1 MPPQIII
8 TVRQDELLRLIKTN
22 GTITRAE
29 IAERLKVSE
38 PTVKR
43 DIKYLREQGI
53 LNYDGAAKTGK
64 WIVNPNIGI
73 TVKQRKNGFTGHS
86 FFAYV

>member
-1 MPPQIII
+1 MILINDPPKIII
-8 TVRQDELLRLIKTN
+8 TARQDELLRLIKTN

-73 TVKQRKNGFTGHS
+73 TVK
-86 FFAYV
+86 

>member
-1 MPPQIII
+1 MILINDPPKIII
-8 TVRQDELLRLIKTN
+8 TARQDELLRLIKTN
-22 GTITRAE
+22 GTIRRAE

-73 TVKQRKNGFTGHS
+73 TVK
-86 FFAYV
+86 